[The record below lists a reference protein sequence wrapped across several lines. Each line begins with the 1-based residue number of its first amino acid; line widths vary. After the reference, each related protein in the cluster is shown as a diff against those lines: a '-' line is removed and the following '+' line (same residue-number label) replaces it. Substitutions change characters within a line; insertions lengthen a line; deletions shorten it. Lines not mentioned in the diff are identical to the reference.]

1 MLYWLL
7 PSSQKQKS
15 NRLAMKE
22 GGFLEKN
29 EQNTDRK
36 RKKKKKLRRQ

>member
-7 PSSQKQKS
+7 PSPWKLKS

-22 GGFLEKN
+22 GGF
-29 EQNTDRK
+29 
-36 RKKKKKLRRQ
+36 